1 MFDAIIKTLI
11 PILKNQKYNK
21 KKEKNSLILRL
32 YDIGSN
38 IIKGLIDLYSN
49 YYNPYTGNDELE
61 IFIQDIIDKNLFIF
75 NDILNNVIDLDIIE
89 RGTDFFDNNWED
101 YTYDDIV
108 HFCYKKDQKTI
119 KDLNAGFIIVLA
131 NSAYFG
137 FKKEN
142 ELQLILEE
150 EKNNIGTFNLS
161 LIYNNESYYIAS
173 TQITEEELKTKS
185 RRDQILSIINDIIIE
200 FIRNTTLNDGEN
212 KGRQDLDNFKTV
224 DGYYITNG
232 KAIKIKCRKTAIGVQ
247 TQYVDLDE
255 NEIDVNDGNTWINIC
270 PIDSEVVFE

>member
-150 EKNNIGTFNLS
+150 EKNKVGFKDYKFLTEDSFIKGFYDSFKDESLS
-161 LIYNNESYYIAS
+161 YLVSVKKIDASVAKLYLSFLYILVS
-173 TQITEEELKTKS
+173 FQQS
-185 RRDQILSIINDIIIE
+185 
-200 FIRNTTLNDGEN
+200 F
-212 KGRQDLDNFKTV
+212 
-224 DGYYITNG
+224 
-232 KAIKIKCRKTAIGVQ
+232 
-247 TQYVDLDE
+247 
-255 NEIDVNDGNTWINIC
+255 
-270 PIDSEVVFE
+270 